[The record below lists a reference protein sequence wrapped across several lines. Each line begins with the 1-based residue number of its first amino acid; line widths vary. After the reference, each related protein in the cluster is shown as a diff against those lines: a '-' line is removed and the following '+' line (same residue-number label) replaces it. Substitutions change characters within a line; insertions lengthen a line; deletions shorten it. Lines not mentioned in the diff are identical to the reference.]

1 MPVVDKSPPFASCTF
16 ARKLLLALG
25 LGTSLMVFHHLGV
38 IAAWWDP
45 PSGYTSL
52 GYVNNLDVPQY
63 LTWIQQ
69 AQHKILVP
77 NLHAPW
83 ITEPALFQPL
93 MVVTSRLPFPVI
105 YSYYG
110 LHFLMYWL
118 ASFCLIE
125 AGFTFCRSW
134 RQLAMAAVVVIC
146 ELPLKMLAWTA
157 GKLLSPGLA
166 EAFAYGPIEFCYD
179 SADGLFR
186 GGISNSMTLTFGT
199 ASMLAGFTLLAK
211 YQEKRRPALL
221 VALLAVCAVSAILHP
236 YEIFVIGPGAV
247 IFFVIY
253 RQWREALLVIVAS
266 AAGMAPHFYFLLRSN
281 WLLDNSEGIHGTV
294 NTLSWAPATYGL
306 PFLIL
311 AGLMALSFRMSW
323 VNDQILQ
330 IWFFTTL
337 LIPFVPGSPFAFHLF
352 DGFAYC
358 LALLLTRVASN
369 DKQLRLLWANRP
381 VMAKSL
387 AVGFTAPAAVA
398 LCLFL
403 AQLTADG
410 RAKQPEV
417 FLSSVIPSQDIELV
431 EWTAVNIPAG
441 KLVLSPDKLAPWIT
455 AGGVQSLA
463 SHDVMSITFKEQL
476 ELVQSFYGGKQV
488 LQEIIDRYG
497 ISYLILRD
505 DSKILLREEGLSA
518 VTSIAGYKVL
528 KVTSGGMK
536 IYPGLKQLRPGFEH
550 NASKKAILDQVSRA
564 YRLMGLL

>member
-1 MPVVDKSPPFASCTF
+1 MLVIHQSAPFASWTF
-16 ARKLLLALG
+16 ARKLLVGLC
-25 LGTSLMVFHHLGV
+25 LGTLMMMLHHLGV
-38 IAAWWDP
+38 LAAWWNP
-45 PSGYTSL
+45 PAGYSSL

-69 AQHKILVP
+69 AQNRILVP

-93 MVVTSRLPFPVI
+93 IVMTARLPFPVI

-134 RQLAMAAVVVIC
+134 RQLAMVAVVVIC

-157 GKLLSPGLA
+157 GKFLSPALA

-221 VALLAVCAVSAILHP
+221 VALLAVCTISAILHP
-236 YEIFVIGPGAV
+236 YEIFVIGPGV
-247 IFFVIY
+247 MIFFLIY
-253 RQWREALLVIVAS
+253 RQWRDALLVIAAS
-266 AAGMAPHFYFLLRSN
+266 AAGMAPHFYFLLRSS

-311 AGLMALSFRMSW
+311 AGLMVLNLRMRW

-330 IWFFTTL
+330 IWFFTSL
-337 LIPFVPGSPFAFHLF
+337 LIPFMPGSPFAFHLF

-369 DKQLRLLWANRP
+369 DKQLRLLWEKRP
-381 VMAKSL
+381 ALAKSL
-387 AVGFTAPAAVA
+387 AMGFTAPAVAA
-398 LCLFL
+398 LCLFFTQL
-403 AQLTADG
+403 AADG

-417 FLSSVIPSQDIELV
+417 FLSSVIPSQDKGLV
-431 EWTAVNIPAG
+431 EWTAAHIPAG
-441 KLVLSPDKLAPWIT
+441 KLVLSPDKLSPWIT
-455 AGGVQSLA
+455 AGGVQTLA
-463 SHDVMSITFKEQL
+463 SHDVMSITFKDQL
-476 ELVQSFYGGKQV
+476 ELVQSFYAGKQI
-488 LQEIIDRYG
+488 LPEIISSYG
-497 ISYLILRD
+497 ISYLILRE
-505 DSKILLREEGLSA
+505 DSKIILPETGFSA
-518 VTSIAGYKVL
+518 VASIAGYKVFE
-528 KVTSGGMK
+528 VAGGKMK
-536 IYPGLKQLRPGFEH
+536 IYPGLKKIRPGFEYS
-550 NASKKAILDQVSRA
+550 ASKKLILDHVGRV
-564 YRLMGLL
+564 YRLVGLL

>member
-1 MPVVDKSPPFASCTF
+1 MPVVDQFPPFASWTF
-16 ARKLLLALG
+16 PRKLLVALC
-25 LGTSLMVFHHLGV
+25 LGTFLMMLHHIGV
-38 IAAWWDP
+38 LAAWWNP
-45 PSGYTSL
+45 PAGYSSL

-69 AQHKILVP
+69 AQNRILVP

-83 ITEPALFQPL
+83 LTEPALFQPL
-93 MVVTSRLPFPVI
+93 MVMTSRLPFPVI

-110 LHFLMYWL
+110 LHLLMYWL

-134 RQLAMAAVVVIC
+134 RQLAMASVVVVC
-146 ELPLKMLAWTA
+146 ELPLKMLAWTI
-157 GKLLSPGLA
+157 GKFVSPALA

-211 YQEKRRPALL
+211 YQEKRRPAPL
-221 VALLAVCAVSAILHP
+221 VALLAVCTISAILHP
-236 YEIFVIGPGAV
+236 YEIFVIGPGV
-247 IFFVIY
+247 MIFFLIY
-253 RQWREALLVIVAS
+253 RQWLEALLVIAAS
-266 AAGMAPHFYFLLRSN
+266 AIGMAPHFYFLLRSR

-311 AGLMALSFRMSW
+311 AGLMALSFRLRW

-330 IWFFTTL
+330 VWFFTTL
-337 LIPFVPGSPFAFHLF
+337 LIPFVPGSPFTFHLF

-369 DKQLRLLWANRP
+369 DKQLQLLWANRP
-381 VMAKSL
+381 ALAKSL
-387 AVGFTAPAAVA
+387 ALGFTAPAVVA
-398 LCLFL
+398 LCLFF
-403 AQLTADG
+403 AQLAADG

-417 FLSSVIPSQDIELV
+417 FLSSVIPTQDMRLV
-431 EWTAVNIPAG
+431 EWTAANIPAG
-441 KLVLSPDKLAPWIT
+441 KLVLSPEKLSPWIT

-463 SHDVMSITFKEQL
+463 SHDVMSITFKDQL
-476 ELVQSFYGGKQV
+476 ELVESFYGGKQV
-488 LQEIIDRYG
+488 LPEIIDRYG
-497 ISYLILRD
+497 ISYVILRD
-505 DSKILLREEGLSA
+505 DSKILLPEEDVSVVA
-518 VTSIAGYKVL
+518 SIAGYRVFRIN
-528 KVTSGGMK
+528 SGGMK
-536 IYPGLKQLRPGFEH
+536 IYPGLKQLRPGFEY
-550 NASKKAILDQVSRA
+550 NAPKKAILDHASRV